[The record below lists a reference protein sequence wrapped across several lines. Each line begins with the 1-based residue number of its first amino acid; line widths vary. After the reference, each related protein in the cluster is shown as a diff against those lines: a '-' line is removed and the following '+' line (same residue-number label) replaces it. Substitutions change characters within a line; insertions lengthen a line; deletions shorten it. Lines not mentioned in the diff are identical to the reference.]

1 MSLIPIALYNYY
13 EKYPY
18 ITLKCI
24 FSSSTSTGTAGTFSI
39 TRSDSPV
46 YWYKSIFSGSSSKF
60 GLARGLYYLHTDN
73 DGYPYL
79 MFEAATTYDQ
89 SLIYITTT
97 TSGSGGLIMN
107 GSIICAGPVTF
118 AVRAPIPMSAAI
130 TVTYTIYKI
139 VW

>member
-1 MSLIPIALYNYY
+1 MSEIALYNYY
-13 EKYPY
+13 EKYSY

-39 TRSDSPV
+39 TKSDSSV
-46 YWYKSIFSGSSSKF
+46 RWYKSIMSGSSSQF

-79 MFEAATTYDQ
+79 MFGVATTASQ
-89 SLIYITTT
+89 SLIYIATT

-139 VW
+139 V

>member
-1 MSLIPIALYNYY
+1 MSEIALYNYY

-24 FSSSTSTGTAGTFSI
+24 FSSNTSTGTAGTFGI
-39 TRSDSPV
+39 TRSDSSV
-46 YWYKSIFSGSSSKF
+46 NWYKSIFSGSSSKF

-89 SLIYITTT
+89 SLVYITTT

-107 GSIICAGPVTF
+107 GSIICADQLHLQLELL
-118 AVRAPIPMSAAI
+118 
-130 TVTYTIYKI
+130 YL
-139 VW
+139 